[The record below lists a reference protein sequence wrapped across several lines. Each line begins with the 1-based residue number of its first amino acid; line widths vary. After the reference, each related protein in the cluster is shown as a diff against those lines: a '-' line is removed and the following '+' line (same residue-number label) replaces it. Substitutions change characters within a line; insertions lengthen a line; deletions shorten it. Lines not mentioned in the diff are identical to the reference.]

1 VTEPTDARERFN
13 WRERAEAAEALVVDL
28 REQLRKESGAVHAAD
43 DAIRIHGEARRAAE
57 ARCAELETALAAADA
72 TCDRVL
78 MDDGGNLVPEA
89 LLRAA
94 EARCAELEHDLA
106 AAREKDTARHD

>member
-1 VTEPTDARERFN
+1 MTDSYGNLRQ
-13 WRERAEAAEALVVDL
+13 RAEAAE
-28 REQLRKESGAVHAAD
+28 K
-43 DAIRIHGEARRAAE
+43 
-57 ARCAELETALAAADA
+57 ALAAADA

-94 EARCAELEHDLA
+94 ESRCAELEHDRDVLLLDGTRTRLA
-106 AAREKDTARHD
+106 EAVELLRRIQVASAHTDVVWIDLCAFLAEGDT